1 MQTLASEKLRVQ
13 HAFALPEPPSEYAI
27 GKRFQNCI
35 DWVGTV
41 RGASDALAATFLAQ
55 RELGDDRVSACP
67 MQHLSD
73 TDKALARAGRLIEA
87 RA

>member
-1 MQTLASEKLRVQ
+1 MVQRAFTLP
-13 HAFALPEPPSEYAI
+13 PEPTEYAI
-27 GKRFQNCI
+27 GKTFRGAI

-41 RGASDALAATFLAQ
+41 RGASDALAATFLAK

-73 TDKALARAGRLIEA
+73 TDKALARAGRVIEV
-87 RA
+87 RAS